1 MPSKRNHGTTGA
13 GRQRR
18 IAGVATSQGGIVS
31 VDQLRDAGV
40 SRRSAAYR
48 AEVGSLH
55 RIHRGVYAVGHR
67 SLARTGLL
75 RAALLVCGEGAAI
88 SHGTAAAF
96 WGITDRWPALIDVIV
111 RCEEGRKI
119 DGIRARR
126 CRYPSKNELVV
137 RAGVTCTTPSRTLVD
152 LAGSLGT
159 PSLRRAV
166 ERAAVLKLLDLG
178 VIDHALSEAGRRP
191 GVRHLRAILEEW
203 RTPDGS
209 VPDVRSDFEAL
220 VLPRLVAM
228 GVPRPS
234 TNVKLHVGGEWL
246 TVDFLWQ
253 SRLLVVETDGG
264 GSHETPVAFQ
274 RDRKRDQL
282 LLAAGY
288 RVARV
293 TWDQMRDEREGVIAR
308 IIAALGA
315 EA

>member
-1 MPSKRNHGTTGA
+1 MGGV
-13 GRQRR
+13 GRHRPL
-18 IAGVATSQGGIVS
+18 AEVATSQGGVVS

-48 AEVGSLH
+48 AEVASLH

-67 SLARTGLL
+67 SLARAGLL

-96 WGITDRWPALIDVIV
+96 WGITDRRPALTDVIV
-111 RCEEGRKI
+111 RCEQGRKI
-119 DGIRARR
+119 DGIRSRR
-126 CRYPSKNELVV
+126 CRYPSRNELVV

-178 VIDHALSEAGRRP
+178 AIDLALSEARRRP
-191 GVRHLRAILEEW
+191 GIRHLRAVLEDW

-220 VLPRLVAM
+220 VLPRMVAM

-234 TNVKLHVGGEWL
+234 TNVRLHVGGERL
-246 TVDFLWQ
+246 TVDFLWR
-253 SRLLVVETDGG
+253 SHLLVVETDGG
-264 GSHETPVAFQ
+264 GSHETPVAFR

-282 LLAAGY
+282 LLASGY

-308 IIAALGA
+308 ILAALGA
-315 EA
+315 AA